1 LNTKLINFYYQHKK
15 SNMKKIIKK
24 YVKKFIN
31 NFIKKNKYNKLN
43 IVKIKS

>member
-1 LNTKLINFYYQHKK
+1 
-15 SNMKKIIKK
+15 MKKIIKK